1 MGDALER
8 RAGGSLK
15 KLLERL
21 TKNKLAGFLTWLGV
35 TAVIQSSSATTVMVV
50 NSGIISL
57 KQSIGVIMG
66 DNIGITV
73 KINVNIPR
81 LYILTAISEIKQTK
95 IQIQSLFY
103 FDCDIP
109 IYRKILYI
117 QKSTKKQLQSIF
129 YKKSHFFSIQFYF
142 NIIIK
147 IFHHLHIITVFFALV
162 GKFFRG
168 IKWFEHFSSQL

>member
-1 MGDALER
+1 MVV
-8 RAGGSLK
+8 
-15 KLLERL
+15 
-21 TKNKLAGFLTWLGV
+21 GF
-35 TAVIQSSSATTVMVV
+35 V

-66 DNIGITV
+66 ANIGITV

-168 IKWFEHFSSQL
+168 IK